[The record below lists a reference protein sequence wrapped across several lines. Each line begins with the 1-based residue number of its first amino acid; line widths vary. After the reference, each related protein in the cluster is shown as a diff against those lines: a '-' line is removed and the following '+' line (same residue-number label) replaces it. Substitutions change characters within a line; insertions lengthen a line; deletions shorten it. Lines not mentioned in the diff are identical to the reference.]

1 MSTETKNIL
10 FQISTIQ
17 SGDELG
23 VTDIQVFVGNCQLG
37 CATCDGPY
45 SNQCLSCSNLL
56 TYNTA
61 QKTCSLC
68 PLGFYKINFQCNPC
82 PYNC

>member
-37 CATCDGPY
+37 CATCDGP
-45 SNQCLSCSNLL
+45 
-56 TYNTA
+56 
-61 QKTCSLC
+61 
-68 PLGFYKINFQCNPC
+68 
-82 PYNC
+82 